1 MTARNSGRDPT
12 LVLVHGAGNTSRVWS
27 RVQQHLEHRSLAID
41 LPGRRDRPG
50 DITRVTIDEAADV
63 AARDVDAQT
72 TGSLILVGHSA
83 GGIVLPAL
91 TARLGDR
98 VEHLVFVAGLCARE
112 SQAVIDTVR
121 PEHREDMAA
130 RLEEMRVRFDRHML
144 DPVPRDAAS
153 GRVIDSRTAMGIES
167 LNFMGQP
174 VSWDGVPDAVG
185 RTFVR
190 CLRDRIQPRD
200 MQAKLAE
207 NCGATTVLDLDSGHT
222 PALTAPDRLAVLLDA
237 IAART
242 AGTLR
247 Q

>member
-1 MTARNSGRDPT
+1 MSARSAGSAPT

-27 RVQQHLEHRSLAID
+27 KVQQRLEHRSLAID
-41 LPGRRDRPG
+41 LPGRRNRPG

-63 AARDVDAQT
+63 AARDVEEQT
-72 TGSLILVGHSA
+72 TGPLILVGHSA

-98 VEHLVFVAGLCARE
+98 VEHLVFVAGLCARDGE
-112 SQAVIDTVR
+112 GVIDTVR
-121 PEHREDMAA
+121 PEHKDEMAA
-130 RLEEMRVRFDRHML
+130 RLEEMRVRFDGHML

-153 GRVIDSRTAMGIES
+153 GLVIDSRTAMGIES

-174 VSWDGVPDAVG
+174 VSWQGVPDAVG

-190 CLRDRIQPRD
+190 CLRDRIQPRA
-200 MQAKLAE
+200 MQARLAE

-237 IAART
+237 IGVSVSERPIV
-242 AGTLR
+242 
-247 Q
+247 